1 MEIGP
6 TKSPVL
12 NETLARLKA
21 TKGEASTSL
30 TSAEQRLTDLLDL
43 KPAAQ
48 EKARQGRKLDN
59 YLQLFNA
66 ALKWVNGGKTLPDN
80 LSSYVDKIEKS
91 GAKIDTKA

>member
-12 NETLARLKA
+12 NETIARLKA
-21 TKGEASTSL
+21 AKGEGSSL

-59 YLQLFNA
+59 YLQLFNS
-66 ALKWVNGGKTLPDN
+66 ALKWVNGGKTLPQN
-80 LSSYVDKIEKS
+80 LTDYVDKIDRS
-91 GAKIDTKA
+91 GTKIDTKA